1 MTSLNTR
8 RERFARSIAAGK
20 TNHQAAIEA
29 GYSPH
34 SAGCFGAQL
43 VRFRSVSERV
53 RQLRESRRRAEQFG
67 QVIKARLDIPEE
79 IEGTTLFGTEG
90 SAIGVFFPV
99 PRGRDQTPR

>member
-8 RERFARSIAAGK
+8 RERFARGIAAGK
-20 TNHQAAIEA
+20 TNHTAALEA

-53 RQLRESRRRAEQFG
+53 RQLRESRRRAELFG
-67 QVIKARLDIPEE
+67 RVVKAQLDIPET
-79 IEGTTLFGTEG
+79 IEPTTLFDANGL
-90 SAIGVFFPV
+90 AIGVFVPFP
-99 PRGRDQTPR
+99 PSGQTAR